1 MMITNRSANTK
12 LQKGLQ
18 QGGNKAATRLQR
30 AALRAAT
37 KGCNKGLP
45 QGLQQGCN
53 GDATRRQRSCNRAA
67 TNPANPCQHFLNTF
81 FEALST
87 SSAQKTWQNSTSKI
101 DQTRRRQ
108 TSILDMLLTTSRS
121 TYASKTM
128 PKSRQIV
135 DLCIL
140 FFTTSRS
147 TEDPNHDV
155 QTRQSSILVSCF
167 SRRLGRQRFPDLMSI
182 TYERIYMCYIREDVG
197 WRCCR
202 KEDAT

>member
-18 QGGNKAATRLQR
+18 QGGNRAATRLKR

-53 GDATRRQRSCNRAA
+53 GDATRLQRSCNRAA
-67 TNPANPCQHFLNTF
+67 TYPASPCQHFLNTF

-87 SSAQKTWQNSTSKI
+87 SSAQKIWQKSTSKI
-101 DQTRRRQ
+101 DQTLRRQ

-121 TYASKTM
+121 TYNSK
-128 PKSRQIV
+128 Q
-135 DLCIL
+135 C
-140 FFTTSRS
+140 
-147 TEDPNHDV
+147 PNRDK
-155 QTRQSSILVSCF
+155 SSIRVSCF
-167 SRRLGRQRFPDLMSI
+167 SRRLRRQRIPNTTSKSRQIVDSCILFFH
-182 TYERIYMCYIREDVG
+182 DVSVDRG
-197 WRCCR
+197 SL
-202 KEDAT
+202 T